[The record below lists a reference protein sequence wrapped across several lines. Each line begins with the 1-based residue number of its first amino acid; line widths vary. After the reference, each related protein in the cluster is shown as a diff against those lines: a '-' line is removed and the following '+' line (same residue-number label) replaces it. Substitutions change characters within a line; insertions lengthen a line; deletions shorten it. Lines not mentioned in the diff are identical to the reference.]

1 MTDESKQNDFVS
13 ATPLAL
19 EYRPPN
25 LVRVTGVD
33 LRLNMNYTIP
43 QKQDVD
49 EISAP
54 LELEYRPTLEL
65 FTYPPGYRPILI
77 PPYPKHDPDEFRNFI
92 LNNYEKTS
100 TEQHNNDAVEFF
112 GCISKYYDIFN
123 KHRDDF
129 YRYID
134 INKITNK
141 ELQRK
146 MFDDILCDSSEF
158 DIARFELFKCRSKF
172 LREYRDEYS
181 VVNKLMDI
189 YNYKDLNFESTKR
202 VKLIKDQL
210 DSYLLDKIRPT
221 YYPPIESIN
230 RVKLIKDQLD
240 SWDKIRPTYYPPYA

>member
-13 ATPLAL
+13 AT
-19 EYRPPN
+19 
-25 LVRVTGVD
+25 
-33 LRLNMNYTIP
+33 TITP
-43 QKQDVD
+43 
-49 EISAP
+49 AP
-54 LELEYRPTLEL
+54 LELEYRPPLARVKGVDL
-65 FTYPPGYRPILI
+65 LGQSWNMIPYPPMNYPI
-77 PPYPKHDPDEFRNFI
+77 PQKHDPDEFRNFI

-100 TEQHNNDAVEFF
+100 TEQHYDDAVEFF

-129 YRYID
+129 YRYIE

-158 DIARFELFKCRSKF
+158 NTARLELRKYRSKF

-189 YNYKDLNFESTKR
+189 YNYKDINIESTKQA
-202 VKLIKDQL
+202 KLIKDQL
-210 DSYLLDKIRPT
+210 DSYLGDKIKPM
-221 YYPPIESIN
+221 YY
-230 RVKLIKDQLD
+230 
-240 SWDKIRPTYYPPYA
+240 A

>member
-13 ATPLAL
+13 ATTITPAPLEL
-19 EYRPPN
+19 EYRPP
-25 LVRVTGVD
+25 LARVKGVD

-43 QKQDVD
+43 QKQDID
-49 EISAP
+49 ETSAP

-65 FTYPPGYRPILI
+65 FTYPPGYRPIII

-100 TEQHNNDAVEFF
+100 TEQHYDDAVEFF
-112 GCISKYYDIFN
+112 RCISKYYDIFN

-129 YRYID
+129 YRYIE

-158 DIARFELFKCRSKF
+158 DTARFELFKCRSKF

-189 YNYKDLNFESTKR
+189 YNYKDINIESTKR

-210 DSYLLDKIRPT
+210 DSYLGDKIKPM
-221 YYPPIESIN
+221 YY
-230 RVKLIKDQLD
+230 
-240 SWDKIRPTYYPPYA
+240 A